1 MKKLGFKLPYFGSR
15 LLYLALGLV
24 VAALLIVIFSPR
36 AEAAHNIA
44 CMTEEKLEKT
54 AREKHGELPLW
65 ESADGDRKHVRVVLY
80 MGESGS
86 WTLAFVKK
94 DGTACLVAGGKASVV
109 FPERDLPDE
118 PLPKGGSGP
127 LKPT

>member
-1 MKKLGFKLPYFGSR
+1 MKYIRTR
-15 LLYLALGLV
+15 LLYFSIGVA
-24 VAALLIVIFSPR
+24 VAALLCIVFSPR
-36 AEAAHNIA
+36 AEAAHTIA

-80 MGESGS
+80 MGKSGS

-109 FPERDLPDE
+109 FPERAPPADK

>member
-1 MKKLGFKLPYFGSR
+1 MKKLGLNSLYFGSR
-15 LLYLALGLV
+15 LLYFALGLV

-36 AEAAHNIA
+36 AEAQGFA
-44 CMTEEKLEKT
+44 CMAEEKLEKA

-65 ESADGDRKHVRVVLY
+65 ESADATDIRAVLY
-80 MGESGS
+80 MAESGS
-86 WTLAFVKK
+86 WTLAYVNK
-94 DGTACLVAGGKASVV
+94 DGIACLVAGGKASVV
-109 FPERDLPDE
+109 FPERKLPADE

>member
-1 MKKLGFKLPYFGSR
+1 MKYIRTR
-15 LLYLALGLV
+15 LLYFAIV
-24 VAALLIVIFSPR
+24 VAVVLLLCIAAAR
-36 AEAAHNIA
+36 AEAQGMA
-44 CMTEEKLEKT
+44 CMKEEALEKA

-65 ESADGDRKHVRVVLY
+65 ESADGKGIRAVLY
-80 MGESGS
+80 MAESGS
-86 WTLAFVKK
+86 WTFAYVNK

-109 FPERDLPDE
+109 FPKRDLPDE

>member
-1 MKKLGFKLPYFGSR
+1 MKYIRTR
-15 LLYLALGLV
+15 LLYFSIGVA
-24 VAALLIVIFSPR
+24 VAALMCIVFSPR

-54 AREKHGELPLW
+54 ARETHGELPLW

-86 WTLAFVKK
+86 WTLAFVRK

-109 FPERDLPDE
+109 FPERKLPADE

>member
-1 MKKLGFKLPYFGSR
+1 MKKLGWNSRYLGSR
-15 LLYLALGLV
+15 LLYFGLGMAS
-24 VAALLIVIFSPR
+24 AALMIVLFSPQ
-36 AEAAHNIA
+36 AEAQGMA
-44 CMTEEKLEKT
+44 CMKEEALEKA

-65 ESADGDRKHVRVVLY
+65 ESADGKGIRAVLY
-80 MGESGS
+80 MAESGS
-86 WTLAFVKK
+86 WTFAYVNK

-109 FPERDLPDE
+109 FPERKLPADE